1 MASPRASI
9 IANQLPFSYSLLYVE
24 QNLILKALRTTGTS
38 GKKILKRRNVVK
50 LSANTVLSEHNSAEV
65 QRQTILVVSR
75 TKRGV
80 FPKYNLSLNEKAICF
95 WLTPERQT
103 TFVNWWYVYR
113 VKTVSH
119 CLLMAPK
126 QNYLAKQLTTNSTLA
141 PPPTH
146 IDKITPHTQVLL
158 TQQIKTDRERERER
172 EGCIHLFFCQHVF
185 NSIALYSYTES
196 ALMQMR

>member
-1 MASPRASI
+1 MLNTTWYWKHYEPLV
-9 IANQLPFSYSLLYVE
+9 QVE
-24 QNLILKALRTTGTS
+24 
-38 GKKILKRRNVVK
+38 KKILKRRNVVK
-50 LSANTVLSEHNSAEV
+50 LSANTALSEHTSAEV
-65 QRQTILVVSR
+65 QRQTILVLSR

-119 CLLMAPK
+119 CSLMAPK
-126 QNYLAKQLTTNSTLA
+126 QNYLARQLTTNKTLA

-158 TQQIKTDRERERER
+158 SQQIKTDTER
-172 EGCIHLFFCQHVF
+172 GICIHLFFCQHVF
-185 NSIALYSYTES
+185 NTIVVYSYT
-196 ALMQMR
+196 